1 MGIVLTNIKYKA
13 NQCFVFRCRFLRL
26 KIHKI
31 YKSDSRVSAA
41 RWHRV
46 LLFVSLTE
54 ILSAPARTA
63 GLRRSCQTFEKMC
76 QKDNHITSV
85 LAVFHVHKYSTK
97 FRKKCISAGLGRGPE
112 YIIGFLKRYESELEI
127 LSAALPPRSNLF
139 IYFYQKCLGVPF
151 KTPMTEFCKFI
162 FVLYHN
168 QHIFSHFFI
177 TFVLFSQFLSV
188 CKISFFLFFVFLLS
202 LLFWKHP
209 AVQPALHPNK
219 VTIEMHNCYCAFV
232 TKSKTFCLSFTH

>member
-139 IYFYQKCLGVPF
+139 I
-151 KTPMTEFCKFI
+151 
-162 FVLYHN
+162 
-168 QHIFSHFFI
+168 
-177 TFVLFSQFLSV
+177 
-188 CKISFFLFFVFLLS
+188 LFFTRNAWEFLLKLLWGSSVNLYLFYITINVFS
-202 LLFWKHP
+202 LTSLSHLYFL
-209 AVQPALHPNK
+209 VSSCQFVRSVSSCSSSSYYRYYSENIQPSSRHFILIRSQLKCITATVPL
-219 VTIEMHNCYCAFV
+219 
-232 TKSKTFCLSFTH
+232 

>member
-1 MGIVLTNIKYKA
+1 MTPCVA
-13 NQCFVFRCRFLRL
+13 
-26 KIHKI
+26 
-31 YKSDSRVSAA
+31 
-41 RWHRV
+41 
-46 LLFVSLTE
+46 FVSLTE

-97 FRKKCISAGLGRGPE
+97 FRKKCISAGLGRGSE

-139 IYFYQKCLGVPF
+139 ILFF
-151 KTPMTEFCKFI
+151 TRNAWEFLLKLLWRGSVNLYLF
-162 FVLYHN
+162 LYHN